1 MNLELLD
8 PFRRQIPDR
17 VISTLTLPPVLHGMG
32 KSGSSGSNN
41 NNSSNANTKAI
52 TDDTGSSAPSGT
64 AASSSTAPSKKS
76 SSQAA
81 AAAAMLEEEEWKAV
95 YHVAFNR
102 RGSYVAVGYA
112 SGTVAVYDVQS
123 RTLAALYRDSAATST
138 AATSSSSS
146 GNNTSPTTGS
156 SKKVILGNGV
166 TSVTWSR
173 RSRTL
178 LAGAVGDAHVRLM
191 DTTHPNGPEECCSA
205 QPGTSNTTQSAST
218 AAAPAAAQPPPS
230 KESTQLPPENP
241 VTAAAGNPSALLND
255 DSIRE
260 PSVLDENDPYWA
272 YMAANASAAATPGSL
287 KFSSPYY
294 TSLASTDNTYDFVT
308 QSRQLLLERVPR
320 SGQSSTASAVEQ
332 NTAATST
339 EPPTAVT
346 EPLGQKRLRR
356 YPTLVFSFPH
366 PVGGSLQIHPRETT
380 AGLAVLSNGSLVVFW
395 APPWAWEEEISE
407 DEVTSAAAVVATVT
421 SKKTRKKRRRS
432 DSTANDEEED
442 EDEDDYPD
450 DELEQQPPDRFG
462 RDRMEVDLEKKITAA
477 MNYRQP
483 SAAGNDKCSSTSN
496 KTIPKVQLVTIFD
509 NHHYITCAA
518 FDPQGER
525 IYAASKDGTLLGF
538 EVKHVFD
545 KLKAACTTSG
555 AAAAAAKAPLVIP
568 PLPISF
574 RIHIPGGST
583 AWHLIVSRNG
593 RTLVINSADGA
604 LRLYSTAECW
614 STPELV
620 EKPNLVFQDIVS
632 KVKFASCDI
641 SGDGEYVV
649 GGANGNVDNK
659 YELYIWN
666 TTTGALMDKLTGPPV
681 QLYSVAWHPTRS
693 FLAVAASD
701 GMVDVW
707 GPPINWTAFAP
718 DFQALPAN
726 VEYVER
732 EDEFDIV
739 AVHRPK
745 TKDVIDDDE
754 DRTDERGH
762 YLPHTSDDVP
772 VTDEDDEKKDVMD
785 EEDYDDYENGNEDE
799 EGDGKEG
806 DENEDLAVDVV
817 TVEPVPVFASDS
829 EDEEETFTFENK
841 VLNVKLRKYKKD
853 LDDKD

>member
-17 VISTLTLPPVLHGMG
+17 VIATLTLPPVLHGLGRTGVTGGNGNSITNG
-32 KSGSSGSNN
+32 KS
-41 NNSSNANTKAI
+41 A
-52 TDDTGSSAPSGT
+52 DET
-64 AASSSTAPSKKS
+64 ATSTPATATFSSTSKKS

-81 AAAAMLEEEEWKAV
+81 AAAAAALMMEEDEWKAV

-112 SGTVAVYDVQS
+112 SGNVAVYDVQS
-123 RTLAALYRDSAATST
+123 RTLAALYRDT
-138 AATSSSSS
+138 AATPSSA
-146 GNNTSPTTGS
+146 TTTA
-156 SKKVILGNGV
+156 KKAVLGNGV

-191 DTTHPNGPEECCSA
+191 DTTHPNGPEECCLA
-205 QPGTSNTTQSAST
+205 PNNNTQPSSTT
-218 AAAPAAAQPPPS
+218 AAAAAVQQPPPS
-230 KESTQLPPENP
+230 LLQSSQDGTAT
-241 VTAAAGNPSALLND
+241 TAAAAGGAGNSSSALLND

-260 PSVLDENDPYWA
+260 SSVLDESDPFWG
-272 YMAANASAAATPGSL
+272 YMTGNTSLTTPGSL
-287 KFSSPYY
+287 KSPNQLS
-294 TSLASTDNTYDFVT
+294 SLATADQTYDYVS
-308 QSRQLLLERVPR
+308 QARHLLLEQVPR
-320 SGQSSTASAVEQ
+320 SESSTFHVGPVATAMAAIPLAQPAAVGVSTMTMEES
-332 NTAATST
+332 TSS
-339 EPPTAVT
+339 
-346 EPLGQKRLRR
+346 KRVRR
-356 YPTLVFSFPH
+356 YPSLVFSFPH
-366 PVGGSLQIHPRETT
+366 PVGGSLQVHPRETT

-395 APPWAWEEEISE
+395 APPWAWEEEILEEEFS
-407 DEVTSAAAVVATVT
+407 ATVIDAT
-421 SKKTRKKRRRS
+421 AAMPRKRRRS
-432 DSTANDEEED
+432 NSTANDEED
-442 EDEDDYPD
+442 EEDDYPMD
-450 DELEQQPPDRFG
+450 DDNEQRQEDTTGCTVDPMEEELGLETKAPADDRKQATATAILSPPG
-462 RDRMEVDLEKKITAA
+462 
-477 MNYRQP
+477 
-483 SAAGNDKCSSTSN
+483 SASHDSKNNS
-496 KTIPKVQLVTIFD
+496 KVQLATVWE

-525 IYAASKDGTLLGF
+525 IYAATKDGSLLGF
-538 EVKHVFD
+538 EVKHIFEA
-545 KLKAACTTSG
+545 LKSSCPPIATATAVAAS
-555 AAAAAAKAPLVIP
+555 AIQPLVIP
-568 PLPISF
+568 PVSSSF
-574 RIHIPGGST
+574 QITIPGGST

-614 STPELV
+614 SAPESV
-620 EKPNLVFQDIVS
+620 ERPNLVFQDIIS

-666 TTTGALMDKLTGPPV
+666 TTTGALLDKLTGPPV

-739 AVHRPK
+739 AVHRADK
-745 TKDVIDDDE
+745 KDELDE
-754 DRTDERGH
+754 EAGNLNPQIAT
-762 YLPHTSDDVP
+762 DDVP
-772 VTDEDDEKKDVMD
+772 VTDDDDDEKKDVVP
-785 EEDYDDYENGNEDE
+785 EQDYYVDGNHD
-799 EGDGKEG
+799 EG
-806 DENEDLAVDVV
+806 DEDKDEENERAIVDVV
-817 TVEPVPVFASDS
+817 SVEPVPVFASDS
-829 EDEEETFTFENK
+829 EDEEETFTFLNK
-841 VLNVKLRKYKKD
+841 VTHVKGGLRGRYKRD